1 MDLKEIRNKIDS
13 IDAELV
19 LLFEKRMKLSYEV
32 AQYKIK
38 NNLPV
43 LNQKREDEIVAG
55 VREKTP
61 EIADYSETL
70 YRTIFELSRDYQHR
84 LMEKKDQDQ

>member
-1 MDLKEIRNKIDS
+1 MDLKEIRSNIDA

-19 LLFEKRMKLSYEV
+19 VLFEKRMRLSAQV
-32 AQYKIK
+32 AEYKIK

-43 LNQKREDEIVAG
+43 LSQKREDEIVAA

-61 EIADYSETL
+61 EIADYSEEL
-70 YRTIFELSRDYQHR
+70 YRTIFELSRKYQHR